1 MPRVLSTPSLRF
13 HAHGPCKKIL
23 EGAGL
28 EVVYPP
34 DNAKLM
40 DPAVLIETLQGIDAV
55 AASVEPYSD
64 EVLSKSKLRA
74 IARLGVGY
82 DAVDVP
88 AATARNIAVTTTPG
102 TNEHSVA
109 ELMLA

>member
-1 MPRVLSTPSLRF
+1 MRGCHPLEPTSYPAPIPWTQVPLMPRVLCTPSILF
-13 HAHGPCKKIL
+13 HVDGPYKKIL

-34 DNAKLM
+34 ENAKLM
-40 DPAVLIETLQGIDAV
+40 DPAVLIENLKGIDAV
-55 AASVEPYSD
+55 AASVEPYSA

-82 DAVDVP
+82 DA
-88 AATARNIAVTTTPG
+88 
-102 TNEHSVA
+102 
-109 ELMLA
+109 